1 MREWIL
7 NFELEDGNGNILKF
21 VDDNQ
26 ELISLEKEAKK
37 EVATAKRTAWNAF
50 INEIKQEV
58 TTAARLLEKVAIK
71 SSNGTFITK
80 IKNDL
85 ESLIEPIRKD
95 VLTAS
100 RKALRYLKDENFLEK
115 IELQEFIK
123 KSISKASYKYSS
135 HLTSETTKATVK
147 SSLTVL

>member
-26 ELISLEKEAKK
+26 ELIALEKEAKK
-37 EVATAKRTAWNAF
+37 EVAAAKRTAWNDF
-50 INEIKQEV
+50 INEINQEV
-58 TTAARLLEKVAIK
+58 TTDVKLLEKVAVK

-85 ESLIEPIRKD
+85 ESIIEPIRKD

-100 RKALRYLKDENFLEK
+100 RKALRFLKDESFSEK
-115 IELQEFIK
+115 NELQEFIK
-123 KSISKASYKYSS
+123 KSILEASHKYSS
-135 HLTSETTKATVK
+135 HLTS
-147 SSLTVL
+147 